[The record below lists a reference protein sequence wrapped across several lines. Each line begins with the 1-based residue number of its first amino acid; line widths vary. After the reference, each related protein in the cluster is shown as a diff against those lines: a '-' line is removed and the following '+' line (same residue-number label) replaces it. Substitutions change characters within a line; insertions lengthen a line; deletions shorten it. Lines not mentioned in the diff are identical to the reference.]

1 MTSRKKENQ
10 LRKKF
15 DHVIGIDAAGI
26 TAMAGPMMFI
36 ALEMTT
42 DTQIRKLTAA
52 RKLVSDEDE
61 QYRCFNKIWKKIN
74 LMSISEA
81 SIDEIKELGEKKAI
95 EIGIRKVIKHF
106 LKAHKLES
114 DKCYFLIDFFDVD
127 NDDINKESIKRGDE
141 SEYVLSCASIV
152 GNVIFKQYMKRIHSE
167 YPIYAWNKN
176 FGYKDK
182 EHSDALELHGKSL
195 FHR

>member
-52 RKLVSDEDE
+52 R
-61 QYRCFNKIWKKIN
+61 
-74 LMSISEA
+74 
-81 SIDEIKELGEKKAI
+81 
-95 EIGIRKVIKHF
+95 
-106 LKAHKLES
+106 
-114 DKCYFLIDFFDVD
+114 
-127 NDDINKESIKRGDE
+127 
-141 SEYVLSCASIV
+141 
-152 GNVIFKQYMKRIHSE
+152 
-167 YPIYAWNKN
+167 PT
-176 FGYKDK
+176 
-182 EHSDALELHGKSL
+182 
-195 FHR
+195 